1 MTVNISLFAGA
12 GAQFFDDNG
21 VPLSGGLLYTYAAG
35 TTTAA
40 ATYTSVTGLSANPNP
55 IVLDAG
61 GRVPNEVWL
70 NTNASYKFVL
80 EDANNVLIGTWDNI
94 PGITNA
100 DALAANLANTSNIA
114 LGDALIGFKQTYA
127 LGVMPGAVGKTLND
141 KMQDLVSVKDF
152 GAKGD
157 GTTDDTTAIQAAI
170 DLACQYG
177 GCVYLPAGTYKITDT
192 LVFTMNSGTTDPI
205 KRPSMRGEIGR
216 AHV

>member
-12 GAQFFDDNG
+12 GAQFFDNNG
-21 VPLSGGLLYTYAAG
+21 TPLSGGLLYTYAAG

-40 ATYTSVTGLSANPNP
+40 ATYTSSTGLSANANP
-55 IVLDAG
+55 IVLDAS
-61 GRVPNEVWL
+61 GRVPNEIWL
-70 NTNASYKFVL
+70 PTNTAYKFVL
-80 EDANNVLIGTWDNI
+80 QDSTAVLIGSWDNI
-94 PGITNA
+94 PGISNA
-100 DALAANLANTSNIA
+100 DALAADLANTSNTA

-127 LGVMPGAVGKTLND
+127 LGALPGAVSKTLND

-157 GTTDDTTAIQAAI
+157 GTTDDTTFIQAAI

-177 GCVYLPAGTYKITDT
+177 
-192 LVFTMNSGTTDPI
+192 
-205 KRPSMRGEIGR
+205 EIGR